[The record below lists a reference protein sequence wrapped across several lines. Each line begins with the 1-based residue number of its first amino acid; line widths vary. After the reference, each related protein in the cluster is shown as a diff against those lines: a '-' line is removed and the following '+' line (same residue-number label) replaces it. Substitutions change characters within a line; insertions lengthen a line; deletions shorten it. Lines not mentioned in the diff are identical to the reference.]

1 MKKILLGIMCFLFIG
16 VVSAAEV
23 NFTYP
28 TTVKKGE
35 EFVVKLVIK
44 NASNLKYVKATNYRF
59 DNDKISSLDFDT
71 LNGFVGLGEG
81 NSPLASVDGN
91 IGFLMKN
98 ATAKNGNV
106 EVLYIKYKVGNNVN
120 IGDEIHIRMDEVL
133 ISSNED
139 GSNPQNISNPDG
151 YCITL
156 RVTGTSVPEEN
167 PKCEFKNNVYY
178 DNNGN
183 VVSKQEYDRLCG
195 NPETGV
201 NSTIVIVIS
210 VTLFAIGCYT
220 FLKKSKM
227 YY

>member
-1 MKKILLGIMCFLFIG
+1 MKKILLGFMCFLFIG

-23 NFTYP
+23 KFTYP

-35 EFVVKLVIK
+35 EFVVKLVI
-44 NASNLKYVKATNYRF
+44 NNVSDLKYVKATNYRF
-59 DNDKISSLDFDT
+59 DSDKISSVDFDT
-71 LNGFVGLGEG
+71 LNGFIGLGEG
-81 NSPLASVDGN
+81 NSPLTSVDGG
-91 IGFLMKN
+91 IGFLVKN
-98 ATAKNGNV
+98 IPAKNGNV
-106 EVLYIKYKVGNNVN
+106 EVLYVKYKVSNNVN
-120 IGDEIHIRMDEVL
+120 VGDEIHIRMDEVL

-151 YCITL
+151 YCITIK
-156 RVTGTSVPEEN
+156 VVGNNVSES

-183 VVSKQEYDRLCG
+183 VVTKQEYDRLCG

-201 NSTIVIVIS
+201 NSTVVIVIS
-210 VTLFAIGCYT
+210 VTLFTVGCYT